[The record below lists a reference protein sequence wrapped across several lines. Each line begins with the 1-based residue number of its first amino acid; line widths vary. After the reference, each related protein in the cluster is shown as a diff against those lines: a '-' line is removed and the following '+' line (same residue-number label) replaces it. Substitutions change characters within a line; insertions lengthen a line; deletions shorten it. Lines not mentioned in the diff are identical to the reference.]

1 MRLDI
6 MFTLSLPADFYGQGR
21 TTGNLELLARFYDKY
36 PQYVDK
42 TFLSVK
48 VNDATCNS
56 VLFFICSANVFS
68 GPPRVSMT

>member
-1 MRLDI
+1 
-6 MFTLSLPADFYGQGR
+6 MFTPSLPADFYGQGR

-36 PQYVDK
+36 PEYANK

-68 GPPRVSMT
+68 GPPRVSRT